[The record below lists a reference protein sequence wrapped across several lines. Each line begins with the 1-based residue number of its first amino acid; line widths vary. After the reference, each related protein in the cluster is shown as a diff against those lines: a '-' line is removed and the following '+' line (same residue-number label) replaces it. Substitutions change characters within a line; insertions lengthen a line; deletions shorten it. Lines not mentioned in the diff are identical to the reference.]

1 MLICDGTGRVSP
13 AEHHP
18 FNPLR
23 RSNMQQQ
30 IVDVGRS
37 LRGVTKQ
44 QCVSSTVHKHG
55 KQKNDRQR
63 NSNQPKQH
71 AFPERHGHLH
81 LINKWSDNA
90 AAFHLFQR
98 RNPLP
103 GLMIPLI

>member
-1 MLICDGTGRVSP
+1 MWAIASQ
-13 AEHHP
+13 AS
-18 FNPLR
+18 
-23 RSNMQQQ
+23 RSNS
-30 IVDVGRS
+30 G
-37 LRGVTKQ
+37 
-44 QCVSSTVHKHG
+44 VSSMVHKHG